1 MLPAALGY
9 GPWAGVQG
17 PGGRNVLD
25 LMDFAAASVLL
36 PLNGLLIAVFLGW
49 VWQRGAASSACDLHA
64 TRLGHVWRLGM
75 RYLVPVLVAVVL
87 ARSLWSA

>member
-1 MLPAALGY
+1 
-9 GPWAGVQG
+9 
-17 PGGRNVLD
+17 
-25 LMDFAAASVLL
+25 
-36 PLNGLLIAVFLGW
+36 VFLGW

-64 TRLGHVWRLGM
+64 IRLGHVWRLGM